1 MQARA
6 VTNPATATGIHS
18 GGDDFAFTGA
28 AVGDEVGEGD
38 RVGCGLGVGSGVED
52 C

>member
-1 MQARA
+1 MQAIA
-6 VTNPATATGIHS
+6 VTNPASVTGIHS
-18 GGDDFAFTGA
+18 EEDDFAFTGA

-38 RVGCGLGVGSGVED
+38 EVGCGLGVGWRVED